1 MNTTSRIEKT
11 VFITMPIPSGSFL
24 LNFMGSKNTD
34 GVSEPEV
41 KKTLDPF
48 GQNAMDRLV
57 STGSFADNAKD
68 LTKMNGSQRFDTGEL
83 SQGAQELAQKVDQNN
98 KTGLMQRVAS
108 FLQNRNP
115 YGELMRDTSV
125 IDPISGQRVNEDFLK
140 LLNNRPDLRQRFNEK
155 GTIFSEP

>member
-1 MNTTSRIEKT
+1 
-11 VFITMPIPSGSFL
+11 MPIPSGSFL
-24 LNFMGSKNTD
+24 QNFMGSKKTD

-41 KKTLDPF
+41 KKTLSPF
-48 GQNAMDRLV
+48 GENAMDRLA
-57 STGSFADNAKD
+57 TIGSLEKNAQD

-83 SQGAQELAQKVDQNN
+83 SQGSQELSQKVNQNN
-98 KTGLMQRVAS
+98 QTALMQRVAS

-140 LLNNRPDLRQRFNEK
+140 LLNNRPDLRKRFDET
-155 GTIFSEP
+155 GSIFSEM

>member
-1 MNTTSRIEKT
+1 
-11 VFITMPIPSGSFL
+11 MPIPSGSFL
-24 LNFMGSKNTD
+24 QNFMKSKKTD

-41 KKTLDPF
+41 KKTINPV
-48 GQNAMDRLV
+48 GENAMDRLT
-57 STGSFADNAKD
+57 SIGSFGNNARD
-68 LTKMNGSQRFDTGEL
+68 LTKMNGTTDMMGL
-83 SQGAQELAQKVDQNN
+83 PSQGAQELAQKVNEN
-98 KTGLMQRVAS
+98 EKTGLLQRIAS